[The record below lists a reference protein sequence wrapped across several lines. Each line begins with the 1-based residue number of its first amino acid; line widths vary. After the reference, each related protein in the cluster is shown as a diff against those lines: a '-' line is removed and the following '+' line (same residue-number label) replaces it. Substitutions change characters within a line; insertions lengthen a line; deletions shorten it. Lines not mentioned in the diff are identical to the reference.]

1 MFINV
6 PSQQPDGQLQKQY
19 LIPTLT
25 ITDNKQGTNETH
37 TYTYTKQTI
46 ENLNR

>member
-19 LIPTLT
+19 VTQTVT
-25 ITDNKQGTNETH
+25 IKDIKQGTNETH
-37 TYTYTKQTI
+37 TRIQNK
-46 ENLNR
+46 R